1 VLPLGQIVDLFN
13 QSSVLLHE
21 PCLFLLVFH
30 HIFLNLLL
38 YVFHVFF
45 PEVSFF
51 ILVLVC
57 ISFVF
62 YFIQDVLFV
71 QLDQGF
77 LQSFVVLYIFDH
89 VPDVA
94 LKFLL
99 ESRLL
104 VHAFL
109 QLFFLLKETG
119 LTHL

>member
-1 VLPLGQIVDLFN
+1 MFH
-13 QSSVLLHE
+13 VLL
-21 PCLFLLVFH
+21 
-30 HIFLNLLL
+30 
-38 YVFHVFF
+38 

-71 QLDQGF
+71 ELDQGF

-89 VPDVA
+89 VPDVV

-99 ESRLL
+99 ESNLL
-104 VHAFL
+104 VHDFL
-109 QLFFLLKETG
+109 
-119 LTHL
+119 